1 MERQTGQA
9 VEKHLPG
16 TSTLLIVGDHIEG
29 KIVLKQ
35 RMTADDAQL
44 IQANPG
50 HRVQRNQH
58 VSAHFFNRLQK
69 KQTTKV
75 LGGKKKKIPKAFLLL
90 LLLVLKKPLKSV
102 FHLCFHHCV
111 LCL

>member
-35 RMTADDAQL
+35 RMTADDAEL

-75 LGGKKKKIPKAFLLL
+75 LGKNKIPKAFLLL
-90 LLLVLKKPLKSV
+90 LPLKSV